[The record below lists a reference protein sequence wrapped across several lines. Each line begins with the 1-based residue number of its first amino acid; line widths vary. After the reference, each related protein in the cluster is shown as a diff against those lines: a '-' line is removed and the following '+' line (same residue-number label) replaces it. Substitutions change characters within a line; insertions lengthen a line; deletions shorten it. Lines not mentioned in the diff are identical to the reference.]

1 MFSPHG
7 PIKVT
12 LLPADPRQRGFA
24 VGGDVNPDG
33 SSDADSPRSEY
44 DWDVGDSPKKS
55 AAAVPGW
62 IGGGENDAK
71 YSKIIRDDGAVDADS
86 VVELD
91 DGTKIAEQKK
101 KTASAV
107 SQAQVTAAKAL
118 ASASNSGNKTGRHPV
133 CKIFPCDDETARA
146 LKVASV
152 LLAAV
157 GLSMG
162 VVSCVY
168 KRRSHSFFYSRVRTN
183 PDDDL

>member
-1 MFSPHG
+1 
-7 PIKVT
+7 
-12 LLPADPRQRGFA
+12 
-24 VGGDVNPDG
+24 
-33 SSDADSPRSEY
+33 
-44 DWDVGDSPKKS
+44 
-55 AAAVPGW
+55 
-62 IGGGENDAK
+62 
-71 YSKIIRDDGAVDADS
+71 GAVDADS

-107 SQAQVTAAKAL
+107 SQVTAAKAL
-118 ASASNSGNKTGRHPV
+118 ASASNSGNKTGRHRV

-162 VVSCVY
+162 VVSCVC